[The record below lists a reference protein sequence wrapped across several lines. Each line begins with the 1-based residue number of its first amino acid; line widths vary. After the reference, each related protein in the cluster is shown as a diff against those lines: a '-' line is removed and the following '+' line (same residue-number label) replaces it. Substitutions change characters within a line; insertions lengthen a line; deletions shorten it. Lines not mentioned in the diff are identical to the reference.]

1 MHESG
6 AVILVIEDEWL
17 VRDQIVNELQG
28 AGWEVLEASTGEG
41 ALGFLHPSQRIDIVF
56 TVIQLSGYLSGWD
69 VAELFRAARTDIP
82 VIYASGNSVDRSRR
96 VPGSLFF
103 NKPYATSKVLQACD
117 QLV

>member
-41 ALGFLHPSQRIDIVF
+41 ALPSRRIDIVF
-56 TVIQLSGYLSGWD
+56 TDIQLSGYLSGWD

-103 NKPYATSKVLQACD
+103 NKPYTDTEVLQACD
-117 QLV
+117 RLV